1 MGMVKSNQTKQ
12 ITAAT
17 SAGLAALPSADP
29 LQEPDQAFPKPSMD
43 ALDKLRG
50 IGPAT
55 SSLILSIATGAD
67 KTNHQVPFYSDDA
80 YLWLCLKDF
89 PEPETE
95 GTEQLI
101 SGANANATSKPA
113 KKVSKYKRPNGELN
127 VKYNIAEYRKL
138 WNESWSLWQRLNQ
151 AAKEEEDADSSS
163 PSTVSHVDIEK
174 VAYVLRNIA
183 VSGFYQD
190 VDPAEILR
198 VHAEQ
203 VERGIAHDQARKAAK
218 AISGG
223 LDKAHE
229 KKAAKKRKRQDEK
242 SEKKSSSGSRNSKKK
257 KT

>member
-1 MGMVKSNQTKQ
+1 MGMVKSNQTKH

-17 SAGLAALPSADP
+17 SAGFAALPTADP
-29 LQEPDQAFPKPSMD
+29 LEKPDEAFPKPSMD
-43 ALDKLRG
+43 ALDRLRG

-95 GTEQLI
+95 EVQQLI
-101 SGANANATSKPA
+101 SGGNANATSKPA
-113 KKVSKYKRPNGELN
+113 KKPSKYKRPNGELN

-138 WNESWSLWQRLNQ
+138 WNESWSLWQRLND

-183 VSGFYQD
+183 VSGFYED

-223 LDKAHE
+223 LDKADE
-229 KKAAKKRKRQDEK
+229 KKAAKKRKRQEEK